1 MKVLITGGMG
11 VIGAMTTRKFV
22 KEGHRPVVMARH
34 MDRNLIGPIED
45 GIDVELADVQ
55 DFSRITSI
63 IDRYKITH
71 IVHTAAMVGAV
82 SAKNPP
88 QSVHVNVIGTLN
100 IVEAAR
106 IMKVER
112 VIYTSSKGVYG
123 YIGGEYAHPTYK
135 PLPED
140 HPKNPVRIYD
150 SGKLMG
156 EHIGE
161 FYLRTYGLQFLSLRF
176 GMTFGPG
183 KMVRHG
189 GMAVTSQIV
198 ELPFAGKP
206 VRIEKGGDQKDD
218 FIYTKDAALSIYLA
232 ATAEKPKYTAYNISM
247 GKGYTLHDM
256 ADGVR
261 KAIPGA
267 DISVGPGL
275 QFLEGPY
282 HSIYDTTRAQ
292 EDLKFKPEFNMETA
306 VLDYV
311 ETLKQLE
318 GVK

>member
-1 MKVLITGGMG
+1 

-34 MDRNLIGPIED
+34 MDRNLIGPIE
-45 GIDVELADVQ
+45 GRIDVELADVQ

-63 IDRYKITH
+63 IDKYKITH
-71 IVHTAAMVGAV
+71 IVHTAALVGAV

-189 GMAVTSQIV
+189 GMAVTSRIV

-218 FIYTKDAALSIYLA
+218 FVYTKDAARSIYLA